1 MLDFEIWVEC
11 DWVLSSWD
19 VWDECGVCISLIL
32 GLEKVWT
39 SLELKWEE
47 KIARCD
53 FWFCWAATSATAL
66 VSGRCSAS
74 PCSGGVRSACSAT
87 APSLERCTVYRGEFL
102 GFDEGF

>member
-1 MLDFEIWVEC
+1 MISKTLTLLLNEFLVFEFIMLDFEIWVEC

-19 VWDECGVCISLIL
+19 AWDECGVCISLIL

-53 FWFCWAATSATAL
+53 FWFL
-66 VSGRCSAS
+66 
-74 PCSGGVRSACSAT
+74 
-87 APSLERCTVYRGEFL
+87 L
-102 GFDEGF
+102 GCN

>member
-1 MLDFEIWVEC
+1 M
-11 DWVLSSWD
+11 SYWD
-19 VWDECGVCISLIL
+19 AWDEGEVWICVFL
-32 GLEKVWT
+32 GLEKVWA

-74 PCSGGVRSACSAT
+74 PCSGGSVLLVALQR
-87 APSLERCTVYRGEFL
+87 PL
-102 GFDEGF
+102 